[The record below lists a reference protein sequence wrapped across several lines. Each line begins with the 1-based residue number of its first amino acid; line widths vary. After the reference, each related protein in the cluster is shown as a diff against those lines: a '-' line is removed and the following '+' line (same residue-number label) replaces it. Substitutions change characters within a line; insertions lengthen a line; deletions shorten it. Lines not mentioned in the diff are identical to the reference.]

1 MKEEIQMRNLKR
13 ALSLALASVMLL
25 GMMVIGASAVSISDF
40 TDQDE
45 IVNKEAVALLVDL
58 GIVNGKSDTNF
69 GATDTLERTALA
81 KMVYIALTGTDDASM
96 YADMNVF
103 SDVTAANCWA
113 AGFINYCYSVD
124 VLSGVGGDRFS
135 PYSSLTV
142 AQTAKALLVALGY
155 IPDAE
160 ISMYEGN
167 DWAINVMRD
176 AQANRLLDGIGQSAH
191 SPITR
196 DNAARMIFN
205 ALKAEMVTPEYQYDM
220 GTQYVTK
227 YNGRGVTLGQSTFG
241 LVSTSALVTGIDTNG
256 NAVLD
261 PVAVGSVSVTNRLPA
276 TADMVGSTVNLY
288 FKGTL
293 KADGT
298 INTTTQLYNT
308 ALVPA
313 SSNTVA
319 TINGLPKTNVLGST
333 TGNDAL
339 TALLVTA
346 STRVATLESGK
357 NISNLKIFYNGA
369 QDATKVSQIGKLGVI
384 VELKDTNDVAG
395 VDTVVITEKTAAT
408 LSNAPTVS
416 TNNGKTTVTIPE
428 IGIANKDAAKV
439 VGYENLVKGDVVL
452 YINLGGVTYIEK
464 ASSVTGSVT
473 GNNTGKGALINGTY
487 YQASELGGKSYNNGA
502 IKDTGT
508 YNFFLDNGG
517 YIVAAVKVAEGTATT
532 NLAVVDQVA
541 WVKPTSDGSIGS
553 QQDAYMQAKLVF
565 TDGTSQIVTIASVD
579 GIVPVATDSVTKT
592 QISSFTTAGFYDPAD
607 TQTVAGAAGQN
618 ALTSGAAVSTNTI
631 DPKQYIVVGGSATGA
646 VTGRFFGVSGVADL
660 NSGATALITENQFYN
675 YSVNSDGKYVLTSL
689 NANTQGAN
697 TAVSG
702 VITANKPNFTG
713 SLIGNAN
720 TVFIY
725 ATADNAGNYTY
736 TVHTGIANVPTTAQS
751 VTGYAVVNAG
761 VTTYVFA
768 DLGRGS
774 TVSESADLVY
784 ILSSDYTAVTG
795 ESSYLYDVLL
805 NGEKTTLKLDAN
817 TYTAGNVHKV
827 KSISDKDVYA
837 LEAAEST
844 ITGIKS
850 VAGGV
855 LVLDDG
861 GSGEVFNYDAGTIAY
876 VVDGQNVTVTT
887 IENLALD
894 ANDTVYVAKSA
905 DGAYADLVYVTK
917 VSQEPTTVTLAGGS
931 TNGATVAVGDLRA
944 SGTNKTGSVTGWV
957 SGSKDTVKISVATP
971 TTGTTVDRISING
984 TEVQVNA
991 DYTLATAGTY
1001 TVVVTV
1007 KDNNSQALASF
1018 SYTFTVTAP

>member
-464 ASSVTGSVT
+464 ASSITGSVT

-487 YQASELGGKSYNNGA
+487 YQASELGGKSYSNSD
-502 IKDTGT
+502 IKNTAT

-517 YIVAAVKVAEGTATT
+517 YIIAAVKVSEGTGTT

-553 QQDAYMQAKLVF
+553 QQSAYMQAKLVF

-579 GIVPVATDSVTKT
+579 GIVP
-592 QISSFTTAGFYDPAD
+592 TA
-607 TQTVAGAAGQN
+607 
-618 ALTSGAAVSTNTI
+618 SGAAASTLGTYVQESSSYDNAKNWTNLTASNASTLTAGKFYLVSNVSSTGAI
-631 DPKQYIVVGGSATGA
+631 SGRYFAASAT
-646 VTGRFFGVSGVADL
+646 TDL
-660 NSGATALITENQFYN
+660 ATLITENQFYN
-675 YSVNSDGKYVLTSL
+675 YSVNSSGAYVLTSL

-736 TVHTGIANVPTTAQS
+736 TVYTGIANVPTTAQS
-751 VTGYAVVNAG
+751 VTGYAIVNAG

-931 TNGATVAVGDLRA
+931 TNVATVAVGDLRA

-1007 KDNNSQALASF
+1007 KDNNSQALATF

>member
-1 MKEEIQMRNLKR
+1 MRNLKR

-487 YQASELGGKSYNNGA
+487 YQASELGGKSYNNGD

-541 WVKPTSDGSIGS
+541 WVTPIGDGSIGS

-579 GIVPVATDSVTKT
+579 GIVPVPTKT
-592 QISSFTTAGFYDPAD
+592 NVLVGRFF
-607 TQTVAGAAGQN
+607 QN
-618 ALTSGAAVSTNTI
+618 YSTNRTGALNATTTGTTEG
-631 DPKQYIVVGGSATGA
+631 QSNTTTLQSTNYYVVGATRGGA
-646 VTGRFFGVSGVADL
+646 VTGRYYAVADTDAL
-660 NSGATALITENQFYN
+660 KNTTAGFITENQFYN

-991 DYTLATAGTY
+991 DYTLATAGKY

>member
-464 ASSVTGSVT
+464 ASSITGSVT

-541 WVKPTSDGSIGS
+541 WVTPIGDGSIGS

-579 GIVPVATDSVTKT
+579 GIVPVPTKT
-592 QISSFTTAGFYDPAD
+592 NVLVGRFF
-607 TQTVAGAAGQN
+607 QN
-618 ALTSGAAVSTNTI
+618 YSTNRTGALNATTTGTTEG
-631 DPKQYIVVGGSATGA
+631 QSNTTTLQSTNYYVVGATRGGA
-646 VTGRFFGVSGVADL
+646 VTGRYYAVADTDAL
-660 NSGATALITENQFYN
+660 KNTTAGFITENQFYN

-894 ANDTVYVAKSA
+894 ANDKVYVAKSA

-917 VSQEPTTVTLAGGS
+917 VSQEPTTVTLATGG
-931 TNGATVAVGDLRA
+931 THGATVAVGDLL
-944 SGTNKTGSVTGWV
+944 SGGTKKVGSVTDWTKD
-957 SGSKDTVKISVATP
+957 SKDTVKICVATP
-971 TTGTTVDRISING
+971 TTAATLDRISING
-984 TEVQVNA
+984 TEVAVNE
-991 DYTLATAGTY
+991 DYTLPTTGTY

-1007 KDNNSQALASF
+1007 KDNNSQALDPF

>member
-1 MKEEIQMRNLKR
+1 MRNLKR

-487 YQASELGGKSYNNGA
+487 YQASELGGKSYNNGD

-541 WVKPTSDGSIGS
+541 WVTPIGDGSIGS

-579 GIVPVATDSVTKT
+579 GIVPVPTKT
-592 QISSFTTAGFYDPAD
+592 NVLVGRFFQNYSTNRTGALNATTTGTTEGQSNTTTLQSTNYY
-607 TQTVAGAAGQN
+607 VVGA
-618 ALTSGAAVSTNTI
+618 TSG
-631 DPKQYIVVGGSATGA
+631 GA
-646 VTGRFFGVSGVADL
+646 VTGRYYAVADTDAL
-660 NSGATALITENQFYN
+660 KNTTAGFITENQFYN

-736 TVHTGIANVPTTAQS
+736 TVYTGIANVPTTAQS
-751 VTGYAVVNAG
+751 VTGYAIVNAG

-784 ILSSDYTAVTG
+784 ILSGDYTAVTG

>member
-487 YQASELGGKSYNNGA
+487 YQASELGGKSYNNGD

-541 WVKPTSDGSIGS
+541 WVTPIGDGSIGS

-579 GIVPVATDSVTKT
+579 GIVPVPTKT
-592 QISSFTTAGFYDPAD
+592 NVLVGRFFQNYSTNRTGALNATTTGTTEGQSNTTTLQSTNYY
-607 TQTVAGAAGQN
+607 VVGA
-618 ALTSGAAVSTNTI
+618 TSG
-631 DPKQYIVVGGSATGA
+631 GA
-646 VTGRFFGVSGVADL
+646 VTGRYYAVADTDAL
-660 NSGATALITENQFYN
+660 KNTTAGFITENQFYN

-984 TEVQVNA
+984 TEVQANE

-1007 KDNNSQALASF
+1007 KDNNSQALATF

>member
-464 ASSVTGSVT
+464 ASSITGSVT

-541 WVKPTSDGSIGS
+541 WVTPIGDGSIGS

-579 GIVPVATDSVTKT
+579 GIVPVPTKT
-592 QISSFTTAGFYDPAD
+592 NVLVGRFF
-607 TQTVAGAAGQN
+607 QN
-618 ALTSGAAVSTNTI
+618 YSTNRTGALNATTTGTTEG
-631 DPKQYIVVGGSATGA
+631 QSNTTTLQSTNYYVVGATRGGA
-646 VTGRFFGVSGVADL
+646 VTGRYYAVADTDAL
-660 NSGATALITENQFYN
+660 KNTTAGFITENQFYN

-894 ANDTVYVAKSA
+894 ANDKVYVAKSA

-917 VSQEPTTVTLAGGS
+917 VSQEPTTVTLATGG
-931 TNGATVAVGDLRA
+931 THGATVAVGDLL
-944 SGTNKTGSVTGWV
+944 SGGTKKVGSVTDWTKD
-957 SGSKDTVKISVATP
+957 SKDTVKISVATP

-984 TEVQVNA
+984 TEVAVNE
-991 DYTLATAGTY
+991 DYTLPTTGTY

-1007 KDNNSQALASF
+1007 KDNNSQALDPF

>member
-487 YQASELGGKSYNNGA
+487 YQASELGGKSYNNGD

-541 WVKPTSDGSIGS
+541 WVTPIGDGSIGS

-579 GIVPVATDSVTKT
+579 GIVPVPTKT
-592 QISSFTTAGFYDPAD
+592 NVLVGRFFQNYSTNRTGALNATTTGTTEGQSNTTTLQSTNYY
-607 TQTVAGAAGQN
+607 VVGA
-618 ALTSGAAVSTNTI
+618 TSG
-631 DPKQYIVVGGSATGA
+631 GA
-646 VTGRFFGVSGVADL
+646 VTGRYYAVADTDAL
-660 NSGATALITENQFYN
+660 KNTTAGFITENQFYN

-736 TVHTGIANVPTTAQS
+736 TVYTGIANVPTTAQS
-751 VTGYAVVNAG
+751 VTGYAIVNAG

-784 ILSSDYTAVTG
+784 ILSGDYTAVTG